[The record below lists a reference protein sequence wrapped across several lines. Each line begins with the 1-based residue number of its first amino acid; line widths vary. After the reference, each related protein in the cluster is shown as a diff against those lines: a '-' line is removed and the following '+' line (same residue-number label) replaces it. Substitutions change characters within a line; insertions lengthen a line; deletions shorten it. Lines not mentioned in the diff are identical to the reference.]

1 MPPSA
6 QLKILYVSDS
16 LGTPIHPR
24 GIFNYSV
31 STLEI
36 LRSLGA
42 EVTLVVEG
50 SPGFG
55 VADGSTA
62 RRIDTLA
69 PAALGVVRL
78 AEIYRYFAESRFGY
92 EFEYR
97 GALSRHLAKYAPG
110 LLRLWHRVA
119 ARLTGSAGRVL
130 RNDTSQLDWVP
141 PSGDH
146 LRLADRLLVAER
158 FYSQSMLRAV
168 NKTGPVSIDASGYDL
183 AFVDTPHYAKIL
195 GLPPERVMAVVHDL
209 IPLQDS
215 QMAGDWR
222 LLFTRKLE
230 ATLRNAATLIF
241 VSETTR
247 TTFNAFFPQHAGM
260 PHLIVYPA
268 IRAGLLAAAGAPA
281 SSDTEYLAGLGAR
294 RRAQRI
300 ARYAKRLPES
310 LPVALALGQVSRE
323 EVRSFL
329 DPGPDW
335 NPDLPFFATVVSDE
349 PRKNVAIF
357 VAAAEAL
364 RDRANLLIIGQ
375 VDGDRYTG
383 GTPERYPNLHF
394 TGYVTEAEK
403 LDLVRGSA
411 GLVFASFSEGF
422 GIPVVEGAVFG
433 RPVICA
439 DIPVFR
445 EITGGLA
452 TYIDPNR
459 PDDLVHA
466 VDAILEDQAGA
477 DARAEPLRRLCIER
491 YRQDVMAERLGP
503 TLIRLATASDL
514 SGSTRDI
521 GINR

>member
-1 MPPSA
+1 MPDSE
-6 QLKILYVSDS
+6 QLRILYVSDS

-31 STLEI
+31 SVLEI

-42 EVTLVVEG
+42 EITLVVEG

-55 VADGSTA
+55 VGAGSTP
-62 RRIDTLA
+62 RRIETVL
-69 PAALGVVRL
+69 PSALDAMRL

-97 GALSRHLAKYAPG
+97 GGLSRRLAKHAPG
-110 LLRLWHRVA
+110 LLRVYHRA
-119 ARLTGSAGRVL
+119 AAKLAGAAGLVL
-130 RNDTSQLDWVP
+130 DNDTSHLDWVA

-146 LRLADRLLVAER
+146 LRLADRLLVMDR
-158 FYSQSMLRAV
+158 FYSRSMLRAV
-168 NKTGPVSIDASGYDL
+168 NRTGPVSIDASGYDL
-183 AFVDTPHYAKIL
+183 AIVDTPHYADIL
-195 GLPPERVMAVVHDL
+195 GLPPERVIAVVHDL

-222 LLFTRKLE
+222 LLFTRKLDT
-230 ATLRNAATLIF
+230 TLRNAGTLIF

-247 TTFNAFFPQHAGM
+247 STFDALFPQHSGM
-260 PHLIVYPA
+260 PNLILYPA
-268 IRAGLLAAAGAPA
+268 IRAGLLTAARA
-281 SSDTEYLAGLGAR
+281 SSGSGTEYLAGLGAR

-300 ARYAKRLPES
+300 ARDAKSLPGS
-310 LPVALALGQVSRE
+310 LPVALALGQVGRE

-329 DPGPDW
+329 EPGPDW
-335 NPDLPFFATVVSDE
+335 DPDLPFFATVVSDE
-349 PRKNVAIF
+349 PRKNVAIV

-364 RDRANLLIIGQ
+364 RDRANFLVIGQ
-375 VDGDRYTG
+375 VDGERYVG
-383 GTPERYPNLHF
+383 GAPERYPNLHF

-403 LDLVRGSA
+403 LDLVRASA

-452 TYIDPNR
+452 SYIDPNR
-459 PDDLVHA
+459 PDDLVQAIDA
-466 VDAILEDQAGA
+466 VLADRAGA
-477 DARAEPLRRLCIER
+477 EARAEPLRRLCVER
-491 YRQDVMAERLGP
+491 YRQDAMAERLGP
-503 TLIRLATASDL
+503 TLTRLAAASGVVRGGHDV
-514 SGSTRDI
+514 RI
-521 GINR
+521 GR